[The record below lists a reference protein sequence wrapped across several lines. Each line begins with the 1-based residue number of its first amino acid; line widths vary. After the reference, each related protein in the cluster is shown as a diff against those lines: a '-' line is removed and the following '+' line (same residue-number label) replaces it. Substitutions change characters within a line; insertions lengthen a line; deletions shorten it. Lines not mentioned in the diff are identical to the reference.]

1 MKALDLRL
9 AELERRR
16 APKTA
21 KGVTGDIEELK
32 ARLRRSDEEYDRRE
46 QLPAREQLDLC
57 LADYAQALK
66 DRETR
71 DPNRGT
77 VCDEPMDA
85 IRDKVH
91 SMRVAEL
98 QARIDAEEAPLS

>member
-1 MKALDLRL
+1 MREEPDF
-9 AELERRR
+9 
-16 APKTA
+16 
-21 KGVTGDIEELK
+21 EELK
-32 ARLRRSDEEYDRRE
+32 AKLRRMSEEHDRRE
-46 QLPAREQLDLC
+46 LLPAREQLDLC

-98 QARIDAEEAPLS
+98 QARIDAEEAPLR